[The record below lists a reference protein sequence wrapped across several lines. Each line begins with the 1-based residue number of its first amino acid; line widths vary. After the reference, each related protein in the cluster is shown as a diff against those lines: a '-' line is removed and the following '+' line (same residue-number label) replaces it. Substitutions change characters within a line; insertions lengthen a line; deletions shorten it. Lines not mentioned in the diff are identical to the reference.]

1 MSIEMPSELLAYH
14 AFIKATLA
22 SGGSIEE
29 DATPAAFL
37 EYQEQ
42 LSRLRAELQP
52 AADRFRRGEDG
63 SEFNIDEFVDDVL
76 NGGANSNE
84 RS

>member
-1 MSIEMPSELLAYH
+1 MSIDLSSDLIAYH
-14 AFIKATLA
+14 AFIKTTLA
-22 SGGSIEE
+22 NGGSIDE

-42 LSRLRAELQP
+42 LTRLRAALQP
-52 AADRFRRGEDG
+52 AADRFQRGQDA
-63 SEFNIDEFVDDVL
+63 SELDIDQLVDDVL
-76 NGGANSNE
+76 DSGTNRDE